1 MPLQPL
7 EAMATIMAAL
17 GTPGGRQGLLQQD
30 TRPISL
36 KDVKCLVTHF
46 FILMML
52 KNICDL
58 AAY

>member
-7 EAMATIMAAL
+7 EAMATVMAAL
-17 GTPGGRQGLLQQD
+17 DTSGGRQGLLQQD
-30 TRPISL
+30 TSL

-46 FILMML
+46 FHLNDV
-52 KNICDL
+52 KHICDL